1 MAESTAQ
8 GNPGGVLHLVVVVLN
23 YRTPGM
29 TVDCLESLEPQ
40 AHAISGTR
48 VYVVDNA
55 SGDGSGEYI
64 AGAIRDRGWSGWCE
78 LILSP
83 VNGGFAAGNNLAL
96 EAAEMAGGYELAL
109 LLNSDTLLRAGAI
122 AELIGFL
129 EAHTGVGIVGSR
141 LEDPDGTPQAS
152 AFRFPSL
159 MSSFEGGIRLGVV
172 SRVLSRWVVAMPVRD
187 EAHRADWLCGASLMI
202 RREVIDRVGLL
213 DDGYFMYFEETDFC
227 LAARRAGFE
236 AWYVPASRVV
246 HLVGQAS
253 GVTSKRPAA
262 GRAKRRP
269 GYWFDSRRRYFV
281 KNHGKVGA
289 ALADAAWIAGFAL
302 HRVRQRVMG
311 RADGDP
317 ERLLGDSIRQS
328 VFLRGFK
335 L

>member
-1 MAESTAQ
+1 
-8 GNPGGVLHLVVVVLN
+8 VVVLN

-40 AHAISGTR
+40 AVAVPGTR

-55 SGDGSGEYI
+55 SGDGSDEQI
-64 AGAIRDRGWSGWCE
+64 AAAIQDREWAAWCE
-78 LILSP
+78 LIVSP

-96 EAAEMAGGYELAL
+96 EAAEAAGGYELAL
-109 LLNSDTLLRAGAI
+109 LLNSDTLLRPGAVQ
-122 AELIGFL
+122 ELMAFL
-129 EAHTGVGIVGSR
+129 EGHPGVGIVGSR

-152 AFRFPSL
+152 TFRFPSV
-159 MSSFEGGIRLGVV
+159 MSSFESGIRLGVV
-172 SRVLSRWVVAMPVRD
+172 SRVLKRWIVAMPVRD

-213 DDGYFMYFEETDFC
+213 DAGYFMYFEETDFC

-253 GVTSKRPAA
+253 GVTSKRPAG
-262 GRAKRRP
+262 GRTKRRP
-269 GYWFDSRRRYFV
+269 RYWFDSRRRYFI
-281 KNHGKVGA
+281 KNHGRFGA
-289 ALADAAWIAGFAL
+289 AMADAAWILGYGL
-302 HRVRQRVMG
+302 HRVRQRLTG
-311 RADGDP
+311 RPDGDP

-328 VFLRGFK
+328 VFVRGFRI
-335 L
+335 